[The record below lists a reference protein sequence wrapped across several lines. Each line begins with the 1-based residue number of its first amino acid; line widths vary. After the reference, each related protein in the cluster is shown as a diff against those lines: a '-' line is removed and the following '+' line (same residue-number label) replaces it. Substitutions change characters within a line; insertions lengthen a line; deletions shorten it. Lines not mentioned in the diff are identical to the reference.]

1 MVAAWLAL
9 ANAGARARPS
19 VWDTRFLWA
28 TLVLAVALALGYL
41 LIQWLERWRKR
52 PVQYRLSAA
61 DELAQYRVLYER
73 GELSQEE
80 FDRIQATL
88 GRPPEAPGPAGLPPV
103 ERLRPPEPP
112 LADRPPAG

>member
-1 MVAAWLAL
+1 
-9 ANAGARARPS
+9 
-19 VWDTRFLWA
+19 
-28 TLVLAVALALGYL
+28 
-41 LIQWLERWRKR
+41 
-52 PVQYRLSAA
+52 
-61 DELAQYRVLYER
+61 LYER